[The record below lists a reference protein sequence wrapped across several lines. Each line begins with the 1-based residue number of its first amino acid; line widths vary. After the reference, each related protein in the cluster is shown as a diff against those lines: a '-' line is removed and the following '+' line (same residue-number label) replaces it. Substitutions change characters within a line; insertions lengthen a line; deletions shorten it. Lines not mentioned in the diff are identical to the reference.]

1 MSMEEVNERFPLT
14 KYKTWQSS
22 REAAGLSAE
31 GGVAADAAATA
42 AASRPGSIK
51 DEEGVL
57 HVEGELGGRGS
68 VESVRPNTA
77 IEIAQADHA
86 NAQAAQEGGNKDR
99 ETTASPMSEE
109 TLPPTATKETA
120 TTSTSPVANNAPA
133 QTLQEVDLEE
143 DEDEEDPIRTA
154 APPDLLAVP
163 GDTCAIC
170 LDTLEDDDDVRGLTC
185 GHAFHAACVDPWL
198 TSRRACCPL
207 CKADYYVPKP
217 RAENG
222 DDLNPLGAGETTSTR
237 AAGGGGG
244 MHPAALWIR
253 GQGQS
258 RFGGPRIM
266 FAGPRWFLAEDNAR
280 FYAEREQVRRDRVVA
295 RSDGGAGAGSEG
307 WRSRLPTLPPVH
319 LPRFGRRTR
328 NAEGDGVAAEAADP
342 GSLEAGTA
350 TPIAAAR

>member
-1 MSMEEVNERFPLT
+1 MEEVNERFPLT

-22 REAAGLSAE
+22 REAAGLPAE
-31 GGVAADAAATA
+31 GGVAADAAAATA
-42 AASRPGSIK
+42 TASRPGSIK

-57 HVEGELGGRGS
+57 HVEGDGRAS

-99 ETTASPMSEE
+99 ETTASPTSEE
-109 TLPPTATKETA
+109 TLPPTTVKETA
-120 TTSTSPVANNAPA
+120 TTSTSPVANNATA
-133 QTLQEVDLEE
+133 QTLQDVDLDE

-222 DDLNPLGAGETTSTR
+222 DDLNPLGAGETTGTR
-237 AAGGGGG
+237 AAGSG

-280 FYAEREQVRRDRVVA
+280 FYAEREQVRRDRVA
-295 RSDGGAGAGSEG
+295 TRAEGDTTASEG
-307 WRSRLPTLPPVH
+307 WRSRLPALPPVH
-319 LPRFGRRTR
+319 LPRFGRRART
-328 NAEGDGVAAEAADP
+328 AEGDGVAAEAADP

-350 TPIAAAR
+350 TPVAGAR